1 MEGICK
7 EENQSIE
14 TQIMEMN
21 EVADKG
27 FKTTIVNMYTY
38 IMKNT
43 SIMRREM
50 EDIKEGK
57 GSFRAAMPFGNAVS
71 ERKIHQWIN
80 TYSHCRRNM
89 T

>member
-1 MEGICK
+1 
-7 EENQSIE
+7 
-14 TQIMEMN
+14 
-21 EVADKG
+21 
-27 FKTTIVNMYTY
+27 
-38 IMKNT
+38 
-43 SIMRREM
+43 MRREM

-57 GSFRAAMPFGNAVS
+57 GSFRGAMQFGNAVS